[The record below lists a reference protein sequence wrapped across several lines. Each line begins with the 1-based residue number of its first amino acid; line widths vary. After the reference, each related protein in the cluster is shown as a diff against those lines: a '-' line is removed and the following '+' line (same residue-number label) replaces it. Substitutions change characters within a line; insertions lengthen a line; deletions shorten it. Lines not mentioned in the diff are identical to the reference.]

1 MPDMSGHYP
10 PGGNVPFQYYN
21 MDANGASNTNLR
33 NAAPLP
39 RMLPDSSHGAPGIP
53 ENPFQPG
60 MTGPFVQYTEPH
72 MQPTYGD
79 MYDDV
84 SGPLGSAQGGN
95 ARARRR
101 ALPGEQVK
109 HRRTR
114 SGCFTCRQRRVKCD
128 EAHPTCDRCRK
139 GGRECVY
146 PDKESTQKSLR
157 SGSKSDKSSA
167 DGTSSPED
175 PAEEGN
181 DQLPTIHDDDEDED
195 EYMEAGYMDK
205 SQDLRDSSHT
215 PASTLDQSTSPSTEA
230 SSIIAPAIRQPLSRR
245 SSAQVTKIPA
255 ASRGFPHTPKDVA
268 FYLNYFK
275 EHMTHHHYSLK
286 RDSQNFLKGEFLAF
300 ALKNEPLKYAVVGYA
315 AYFHTISQPDGRMST
330 FLQFYNESVSRL
342 RLSITK
348 NKKQGL
354 ATCLTILQ
362 LASIEEM
369 LGDWVN
375 LMGHQK
381 AAFDMLTRLYTPKTI
396 TQSDFLLKVL
406 LWYTRFDLFVGLQSG
421 GEAVLSLDWY
431 EAVHEYFVGKVR
443 DHPEDM
449 GYKYEERFAYS
460 RLVAKNSSDL
470 FSRMGKGLLSPQEFM
485 ENLPVVQN
493 KVEGLIKSIGPELLN
508 PAYKVES
515 IPGQPRPDDIVDAYE
530 PNVIWGDDLW
540 TTNYLM
546 LDFWSINFMHNI
558 STSMAFK
565 KPFAPEL
572 TTLAYKAAQT
582 FEAMCAYPGAP
593 SGAIIEAQVSVAIAT
608 LFLPKDPKTMQWCR
622 RTFANVESCG
632 YIYPDVMR
640 NRMLDAWGLEPSD
653 WWLPNDERC
662 PPIIRSI
669 KDFIRERSTAP
680 KDQISEDLK
689 EMRGIFSSMNI
700 SDSPGSDN
708 MTITSNDSTTGVM
721 SVPGQFSASP
731 DW

>member
-1 MPDMSGHYP
+1 MSGFHP
-10 PGGNVPFQYYN
+10 TGNNVPYQYYSIDPN
-21 MDANGASNTNLR
+21 TAYNSNPR
-33 NAAPLP
+33 NAAPPP
-39 RMLPDSSHGAPGIP
+39 RMVPDASYGAPGMP

-60 MTGPFVQYTEPH
+60 LAGPFVQYTEPH
-72 MQPTYGD
+72 MQSTYGD
-79 MYDDV
+79 MYEDV

-95 ARARRR
+95 ARVRRR

-128 EAHPTCDRCRK
+128 EAHPTCERCRK

-146 PDKESTQKSLR
+146 PDKDSSQKPGR
-157 SGSKSDKSSA
+157 SGSKLEKSSA
-167 DGTSSPED
+167 EGTSSPED
-175 PAEEGN
+175 QGN
-181 DQLPTIHDDDEDED
+181 EHLPTIHDYDEEEDDD
-195 EYMEAGYMDK
+195 METIYMDK

-230 SSIIAPAIRQPLSRR
+230 SSTVPATVRQPLSRR
-245 SSAQVTKIPA
+245 SSAQATKNITAGRNP
-255 ASRGFPHTPKDVA
+255 SHSPKDVQ

-275 EHMTHHHYSLK
+275 EHMTTHHYSLK
-286 RDSQNFLKGEFLAF
+286 GDFQNFLKGEFLTQ
-300 ALKNEPLKYAVVGYA
+300 ALKNEPLKYAVAGYA
-315 AYFHTISQPDGRMST
+315 AYFHTIAQPDGRMST

-354 ATCLTILQ
+354 ATFLTILQ

-381 AAFDMLTRLYTPKTI
+381 AAFDMLTRLYTPQTI
-396 TQSDFLLKVL
+396 CQSDFLLKVL

-421 GEAVLSLDWY
+421 GGAVLSRDWY
-431 EAVHEYFVGKVR
+431 DAVHECYVTKVR
-443 DHPEDM
+443 DNPKDM
-449 GYKYEERFAYS
+449 GYKYDERFAYS
-460 RLVAKNSSDL
+460 RIVAKDSSDL

-485 ENLPVVQN
+485 EQLPLVQSRVDSLAKN
-493 KVEGLIKSIGPELLN
+493 IGPEFQD
-508 PAYKVES
+508 PAYKVEN
-515 IPGQPRPDDIVDAYE
+515 IPGRPGRDDIVNAFE
-530 PNVIWGDDLW
+530 PNVIWADDLW
-540 TTNYLM
+540 TTNFLM
-546 LDFWSINFMHNI
+546 LDFWSINFMFNI

-565 KPFAPEL
+565 KPFGTEL
-572 TTLAYKAAQT
+572 TALAFKSAQI
-582 FEAMCAYPGAP
+582 FEAMCAYPKAP
-593 SGAIIEAQVSVAIAT
+593 EGTIIEAQVSFAIAT

-622 RTFANVESCG
+622 RTFAKVESRG
-632 YIYPDVMR
+632 YIYPDAMR
-640 NRMLDAWGLEPSD
+640 NRMLESWGLEPSD
-653 WWLPNDERC
+653 WWLPNDEGC

-680 KDQISEDLK
+680 KDQVSEDLK
-689 EMRGIFSSMNI
+689 EMRGIFSSLNI

-708 MTITSNDSTTGVM
+708 MTITSNDSGTGGK
-721 SVPGQFSASP
+721 SVPGQFIASP